1 MTAANT
7 PIAWIGL
14 GIMGTSM
21 AGHLLDAGHPV
32 IVHTRTKSRADSLLA
47 RGATWAD
54 SCEQAADKADFVFSM
69 VGMPAEVQEVFL
81 GANGILSAKNSPRV
95 IVNMSTSSPTL
106 DRKIAKMAAAQGISF
121 LDAPVS
127 GGDLGARNASL
138 SIMVGGEAWALSQV
152 MACFERMGKT
162 IVHHGDVGSG
172 QLCKVVNQLLVGAN
186 MVAAAEALTLSKET
200 GLDSWKM
207 LESVGGGAASS
218 WTLTNLVP
226 RMLRDDWDTGFSL
239 AYLAKDLKI
248 AMETCQELGLQL
260 PGLALSQRLY
270 ARLDELGHGAHG
282 TQALLKLWKQA
293 DASLSQ

>member
-1 MTAANT
+1 MTAIHA

-21 AGHLLDAGHPV
+21 AGHLLDAGYPLT
-32 IVHTRTKSRADSLLA
+32 IHTRTKSRAEPLLA
-47 RGATWAD
+47 RGAKWAD
-54 SCEQAADKADFVFSM
+54 SSQEASENCEYVFSM
-69 VGMPAEVQEVFL
+69 VGMPAEVDEVFL
-81 GANGILSAKNSPRV
+81 GAHGILQAKNSPRV
-95 IVNMSTSSPTL
+95 IVNMATSSPTL
-106 DRKIAKMAAAQGISF
+106 DRKIAKIAKAQGIGF

-127 GGDLGARNASL
+127 GGDLGARNATL
-138 SIMVGGEAWALSQV
+138 SIMVGGEAWALSEV

-186 MVAAAEALTLSKET
+186 MVAAAEAMILSKET

-226 RMLRDDWDTGFSL
+226 RMLRDDWHSGFSL

-270 ARLDELGHGAHG
+270 SRLDELGHGAHG
-282 TQALLKLWKQA
+282 TQALLKLWKLA
-293 DASLSQ
+293 EASLSQ